1 MSVDLATEAY
11 KRLEVAVLMYATGLE
26 GAVAP
31 GETASNDIYL
41 QPFAY
46 LLFFLFTPLRLRELE
61 LTMEIK
67 RGRQRLAV
75 SMTWLRVYIH
85 YSLVSNATWSR
96 QSRII
101 AFQKTIL
108 PHNINPSNAMN
119 KSREMQAGSVGVEG
133 STQVGLKSWED
144 PKKVSVYAANTST
157 NDSVDG

>member
-1 MSVDLATEAY
+1 L
-11 KRLEVAVLMYATGLE
+11 
-26 GAVAP
+26 
-31 GETASNDIYL
+31 NDIYL
-41 QPFAY
+41 LPFAY

-61 LTMEIK
+61 LAMEIK

-75 SMTWLRVYIH
+75 SMTWLH

-119 KSREMQAGSVGVEG
+119 KSREMQAASVGVEG

-144 PKKVSVYAANTST
+144 PTKSLYIRSKYKYK
-157 NDSVDG
+157 